1 MDRIAFV
8 WFHLTGRIGR
18 LTWLG
23 FSVLIG
29 LLEYLTESIL
39 REAFHWPSLP
49 RFGEGQL
56 LSAYFGDEISFL
68 AALIFLWPSLAI
80 DIKRWHDLGRSG
92 WFVLIVYVPALAL
105 IGLEMAGAGGDAAHP
120 DKRVAAFF
128 YLFALAALVYSII
141 LAARKGMPA
150 PNHYGPPPV

>member
-56 LSAYFGDEISFL
+56 LSAYFGDEILFSRG
-68 AALIFLWPSLAI
+68 S
-80 DIKRWHDLGRSG
+80 DILVAFAGHRHQ
-92 WFVLIVYVPALAL
+92 ALA
-105 IGLEMAGAGGDAAHP
+105 
-120 DKRVAAFF
+120 
-128 YLFALAALVYSII
+128 
-141 LAARKGMPA
+141 
-150 PNHYGPPPV
+150 